1 MTAYVATD
9 ARGLSGGGDQAA
21 LRPASL
27 KLRRVS
33 CFALLYGTC
42 PAKRGAR
49 SPKTEN
55 HLLRA
60 RLRDYTEKITEL
72 NLLLRRYEENYKE
85 QQAKAEVYEGEL
97 LSSANYIEKIED
109 QLRKYKQSE
118 RQTKRQ
124 IRIDYEWDGE
134 EANLSDKVSN
144 WVKVYLFARYKFL
157 KDGWMEY
164 SEDDTSLSY
173 FARIKLR
180 MENDRNYMGQW
191 NRVICPTIQ
200 MKYVTIRCN
209 LNNEVRKA
217 YKCKS

>member
-1 MTAYVATD
+1 MIRSD
-9 ARGLSGGGDQAA
+9 
-21 LRPASL
+21 
-27 KLRRVS
+27 
-33 CFALLYGTC
+33 
-42 PAKRGAR
+42 GAR

-97 LSSANYIEKIED
+97 LSSVNYIEKIED

-164 SEDDTSLSY
+164 SEDDTSLSS
-173 FARIKLR
+173 FSRIKLR
-180 MENDRNYMGQW
+180 MENDSNYMGQW

>member
-1 MTAYVATD
+1 MED
-9 ARGLSGGGDQAA
+9 NMLDNSSDNEDDG
-21 LRPASL
+21 
-27 KLRRVS
+27 RRKMIRS
-33 CFALLYGTC
+33 D
-42 PAKRGAR
+42 GAR
-49 SPKTEN
+49 SPSTEN
-55 HLLRA
+55 TLLRA
-60 RLRDYTEKITEL
+60 SLKDYTDKLTNL
-72 NLLLRRYEENYKE
+72 NLLLRRYEGKYKE
-85 QQAKAEVYEGEL
+85 QQAKAEEYEGQL

-109 QLRKYKQSE
+109 QLRKYKQGE

-164 SEDDTSLSY
+164 SEDDTSLSS
-173 FARIKLR
+173 FAQKKLR
-180 MENDRNYMGQW
+180 MENDSNYMGQW

>member
-1 MTAYVATD
+1 MYQRKKKTD
-9 ARGLSGGGDQAA
+9 DNILDNTSDSDNDG
-21 LRPASL
+21 
-27 KLRRVS
+27 RRKMIRS
-33 CFALLYGTC
+33 D
-42 PAKRGAR
+42 GAR
-49 SPKTEN
+49 SPTTEN

-164 SEDDTSLSY
+164 SEDDTSLSS
-173 FARIKLR
+173 FVRIKLR
-180 MENDRNYMGQW
+180 MENDSNYMGQW